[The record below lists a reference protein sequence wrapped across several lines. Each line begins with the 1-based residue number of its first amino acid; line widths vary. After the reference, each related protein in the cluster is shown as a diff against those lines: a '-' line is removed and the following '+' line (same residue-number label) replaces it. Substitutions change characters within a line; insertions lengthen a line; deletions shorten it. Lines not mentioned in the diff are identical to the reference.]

1 LTDAG
6 YVAGGYG
13 VTVVAI
19 GAYIGHMWARNRA
32 MARLIGPSHRSG
44 HTSGA
49 PGHAE
54 RDQNAG
60 VASDDGRSGTSS
72 PDDRP

>member
-19 GAYIGHMWARNRA
+19 TAYIARMWARNRTL
-32 MARLIGPSHRSG
+32 ARAARAHPNPGEGPITG
-44 HTSGA
+44 
-49 PGHAE
+49 P
-54 RDQNAG
+54 DPAG
-60 VASDDGRSGTSS
+60 EG
-72 PDDRP
+72 